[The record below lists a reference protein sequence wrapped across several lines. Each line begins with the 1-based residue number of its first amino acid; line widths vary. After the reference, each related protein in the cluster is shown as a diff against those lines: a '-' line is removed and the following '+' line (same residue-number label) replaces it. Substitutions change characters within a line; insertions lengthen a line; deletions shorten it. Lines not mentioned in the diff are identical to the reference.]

1 MSGVRRE
8 PDEHEAARSAART
21 PTVTPRTRKPYS
33 VGPSRAQRHRAQGPW
48 QFQIPAGTLPD
59 VPASTPDRLHSGSLD
74 PASRAYR
81 FLRAI
86 PTWVLWTLAVL
97 WSIPSI
103 GLIVSTLHTG
113 RDQYSGWWT
122 AFTSGTE
129 GWTLDLYRYT
139 LSMSSTNSFTE
150 GMLNSAAIAIP
161 ATLLPLGIAAAAAY
175 AFAWMD
181 FRFRRGLFLTVVAF
195 IVIPFQVTLIPLLQL
210 YVGGAH
216 LTVLDRTLTLFPDL
230 GLNGTVTAVW
240 ITHVGFALPFGIF
253 LIHNAMA
260 RVPGE
265 ILDMARVE
273 GAGHL
278 QIFTRIVL
286 PLVVPVLAAFGI
298 LQFLTAWN
306 DYLVAVTMVG
316 FNTSAMPATV
326 KFSGGIMPGGLIEGA
341 SVVMHSAVS
350 VILFLL
356 MQRFFVRG
364 LVTGAVEG

>member
-1 MSGVRRE
+1 V
-8 PDEHEAARSAART
+8 
-21 PTVTPRTRKPYS
+21 
-33 VGPSRAQRHRAQGPW
+33 
-48 QFQIPAGTLPD
+48 
-59 VPASTPDRLHSGSLD
+59 
-74 PASRAYR
+74 YR

-86 PTWVLWTLAVL
+86 PTWVLWLLALL
-97 WSIPSI
+97 WTIPSL
-103 GLIVSTLHTG
+103 GLVVSTLHLG
-113 RDQYSGWWT
+113 RDQYTGWWN
-122 AFTSGTE
+122 AFTSGTD
-129 GWTLDLYRYT
+129 GWTLDLYRHT
-139 LSMSSTNSFTE
+139 LSLSSTNSFTE
-150 GMLNSAAIAIP
+150 GMLNSVAIAIP

-175 AFAWMD
+175 AFAWME
-181 FRFRRGLFLTVVAF
+181 FPFRRGLFVLVVAF

-216 LTVLDRTLTLFPDL
+216 LSVVDRTLTLFPDL

-260 RVPGE
+260 RVPRE

-278 QIFTRIVL
+278 QIFRSIVV
-286 PLVVPVLAAFGI
+286 PLVMPVLAAFGI

-326 KFSGGIMPGGLIEGA
+326 KFSGGLMPGSLIDGTA
-341 SVVMHSAVS
+341 AVMHSSVS
-350 VILFLL
+350 VVLFLL

-364 LVTGAVEG
+364 LVTGALEG